1 MLELSGLVK
10 RTPFLFTDLD
20 GTVHELE
27 ITEFTIA
34 DTKKLVQL
42 QKPIIENK
50 DMDVLD
56 QSELIVSSRI
66 VCAVKVQGA
75 NEYFWPT
82 VNDLTGKA
90 YPNELG
96 TALYEQVNKLNPVD
110 VESHDEK
117 KSES

>member
-20 GTVHELE
+20 SKVHKLEL
-27 ITEFTIA
+27 TEFTIA
-34 DTKKLVQL
+34 DTKKLVEL

-50 DMDVLD
+50 DMNVID
-56 QSELIVSSRI
+56 QSDLIVASRI
-66 VCAVKVQGA
+66 ICSVKVQETG
-75 NEYFWPT
+75 EYFWPN
-82 VNDLTGKA
+82 VDDLTGKQ

-96 TALYEQVNKLNPVD
+96 GALYNEVNKLNPVNT
-110 VESHDEK
+110 ETSDEK

>member
-27 ITEFTIA
+27 ISEFTIA

-42 QKPIIENK
+42 QKPILENK

-56 QSELIVSSRI
+56 QSELIISSRI
-66 VCAVKVQGA
+66 VCAVKVRGT
-75 NEYFWPT
+75 NEYFWNSIT
-82 VNDLTGKA
+82 DLTGKA

-96 TALYEQVNKLNPVD
+96 SALYTEVNKLNPVD